1 MNKELLELY
10 GKASSYCSKSERCIL
25 EVNQYL
31 SKYCQD
37 FDLINEVC
45 KLLVQEN
52 YIDEQ
57 RYANA
62 FVNDKFKFS
71 GWGKIKISYTL
82 KQKNIHHETISK
94 SLALIDD
101 EKYSDFLNDLL
112 RKKLKT
118 LKNKDSEQIKAALL
132 RFAISRGFE
141 FEIVLKVIKTTKI

>member
-10 GKASSYCSKSERCIL
+10 GKASSYCSKSERCVS

-45 KLLVQEN
+45 KLLVKEN

-71 GWGKIKISYTL
+71 GWGKIKISYSL
-82 KQKNIHHETISK
+82 KQKNIHHETISN

-101 EKYSDFLNDLL
+101 ENYSDFLNDLL

-118 LKNKDSEQIKAALL
+118 LKNKDLEQIKAALL

-141 FEIVLKVIKTTKI
+141 FEIVLKAIKTMKF